1 MKLSGPW
8 SVKHGIPPEE
18 KDHSSF
24 SLQYSVLN
32 QCTSNWVDL
41 IALRSHLHE
50 AETQPRRFSNAA
62 HHTGYERSKEFLK
75 LVLSPFL
82 WLGNVRPR
90 NFISALHH
98 YWVPQGLGCGRRIVP
113 RNMNAQGTPLTEA
126 FEGEQ
131 RKIQIRILL
140 VRAIL
145 EINYSQPTSSK
156 DCLICI
162 YIYKGIRRN
171 PPFSISGFLFE
182 SFVK

>member
-1 MKLSGPW
+1 M
-8 SVKHGIPPEE
+8 VYTPEE

-32 QCTSNWVDL
+32 QCTSYWVDL

-98 YWVPQGLGCGRRIVP
+98 YWVPQGLGCGRLIVP
-113 RNMNAQGTPLTEA
+113 RTMNAQGTPLLKRLKGSKEKYRYESYWYVPSWEST
-126 FEGEQ
+126 
-131 RKIQIRILL
+131 IL
-140 VRAIL
+140 
-145 EINYSQPTSSK
+145 SQPVPKIAWFAFTS
-156 DCLICI
+156 
-162 YIYKGIRRN
+162 IRESDVIHHSPYRA
-171 PPFSISGFLFE
+171 FSSRAA
-182 SFVK
+182 